1 MHTNVPNPRNNS
13 KAVFLLIAI
22 SVALLWI
29 LMPFYGAILWGLI
42 IALVFEPLH
51 KIILPRV
58 WMRPNL
64 AAFLTLLIVLL
75 LVIVPFAMITTT
87 LAIEAAGLF
96 QRLKSGELQ
105 PLVYFRTVFDSMPPW
120 MAEFLARMGFDSF
133 ETLQIRLNAALTQA
147 AQWIASQALNLGQLT
162 FGFTIQLGITLYL
175 AFFLIR
181 DGDEMVHEA
190 RRLLPLAPA
199 HTLVLFEKFN
209 TVILASI
216 KGNLII
222 ALVQGILG
230 GLAFWVLGVTGT
242 VLWAVLMAFL
252 SLVPAVGASLV
263 WLPVALY
270 FLLSGAI
277 WEGIGLIA
285 YGILVIGLVDNLL
298 RPVLVGKSTRLPD
311 YVVMITTLGGMS
323 VVGVNGFV
331 IGPLIAA
338 MFVAIWHLYGI
349 TLHDAPADET
359 PTEREAMPESTPLS
373 DAHPDAKSAL
383 NDESR

>member
-1 MHTNVPNPRNNS
+1 MQPTLSNPRNNN

-22 SVALLWI
+22 SIALLWI

-51 KIILPRV
+51 QRILPRV

-75 LVIVPFAMITTT
+75 LVIIPFAIITTT
-87 LAIEAAGLF
+87 LTMEAAGLF
-96 QRLKSGELQ
+96 QQLKSGELQ
-105 PLVYFRTVFDSMPPW
+105 PLVYFQTVFDSLPPW

-133 ETLQIRLNAALTQA
+133 DTLQVKLNAALTQA

-181 DGDEMVHEA
+181 DGNEMVQEA
-190 RRLLPLAPA
+190 RRLLPLAPE

-216 KGNLII
+216 KGNLVI
-222 ALVQGILG
+222 ALVQGALG
-230 GLAFWVLGVTGT
+230 GLAFWFLGVTGT
-242 VLWAVLMAFL
+242 ILWAVLMAFL

-263 WLPVALY
+263 WFPFAMY
-270 FLLSGAI
+270 FLLSGQI
-277 WEGIGLIA
+277 WQGAALMA
-285 YGILVIGLVDNLL
+285 YGVLVIGLVDNLL
-298 RPVLVGKSTRLPD
+298 RPMLVGKSTRLPD
-311 YVVMITTLGGMS
+311 YMVMITTLGGMS

-349 TLHDAPADET
+349 TLHDAPAAE
-359 PTEREAMPESTPLS
+359 PNRS
-373 DAHPDAKSAL
+373 
-383 NDESR
+383 DESR

>member
-1 MHTNVPNPRNNS
+1 
-13 KAVFLLIAI
+13 
-22 SVALLWI
+22 
-29 LMPFYGAILWGLI
+29 MPFGHAY
-42 IALVFEPLH
+42 
-51 KIILPRV
+51 LPF
-58 WMRPNL
+58 NHL
-64 AAFLTLLIVLL
+64 
-75 LVIVPFAMITTT
+75 
-87 LAIEAAGLF
+87 
-96 QRLKSGELQ
+96 RLKSGEWQ
-105 PLVYFRTVFDSMPPW
+105 PLVYFQRVFDSLPPW
-120 MAEFLARMGFDSF
+120 LAEFLARMGFDSF
-133 ETLQIRLNAALTQA
+133 ATLQDRLNATLTQA
-147 AQWIASQALNLGQLT
+147 AQWVASQALSLGQLT

-181 DGDEMVHEA
+181 DGAEMIQEA

-216 KGNLII
+216 KGNLVI
-222 ALVQGILG
+222 ALVQGLLG
-230 GLAFWVLGVTGT
+230 GLAFWFLGVTGT

-263 WLPVALY
+263 WFPVAVY
-270 FLLSGAI
+270 FLLSGQV
-277 WEGIGLIA
+277 WQGVGLMA
-285 YGILVIGLVDNLL
+285 YGVLVIGLVDNLL
-298 RPVLVGKSTRLPD
+298 RPMLVGKSTRLPD

-349 TLHDAPADET
+349 TLHDDPV
-359 PTEREAMPESTPLS
+359 S
-373 DAHPDAKSAL
+373 DALPDVEPSP